1 MNKSNRRMQRHNC
14 VFFHDSRWL
23 LNVYIIQADENEKI
37 AIDEAFNII
46 DWLLNDIEKNCI
58 SAEFEYFRT
67 GFAFLHYGNR
77 GVNLDIWHIGRW
89 GDTYEFF
96 KRAWYCYNRALH
108 TMETLD
114 DAEPVL
120 SQYEIE
126 YLGLEL
132 TSIAAVFSNVS
143 NSSSFQKCFLLH
155 YKNIRPQD

>member
-1 MNKSNRRMQRHNC
+1 
-14 VFFHDSRWL
+14 
-23 LNVYIIQADENEKI
+23 
-37 AIDEAFNII
+37 
-46 DWLLNDIEKNCI
+46 
-58 SAEFEYFRT
+58 
-67 GFAFLHYGNR
+67 
-77 GVNLDIWHIGRW
+77 
-89 GDTYEFF
+89 
-96 KRAWYCYNRALH
+96 
-108 TMETLD
+108 METLD